1 MTEQSYGLDFLLV
14 YSWDWWENRQ
24 NTGKVTLAEDYKDDE
39 SHKAAQTPF
48 SIKDSGPTEFNQ
60 TQTLPKAGSLPAPLA
75 QTELAMIEVC
85 PVCQET
91 LQLYSTKDILSK
103 HKVFRCKNCGTI
115 LVKSSMGWITPE

>member
-1 MTEQSYGLDFLLV
+1 MAEQSYGIDFLLV

-39 SHKAAQTPF
+39 RNKAAQTPL

-60 TQTLPKAGSLPAPLA
+60 TQTLPKTGNIPAPLA

-91 LQLYSTKDILSK
+91 LQLYKTQDIITKAKI
-103 HKVFRCKNCGTI
+103 FRCKNCGAI